1 VSSFVSGF
9 AAILT
14 VVIGL
19 VQVNWASPEKAAISI
34 AAPERQP
41 EILECLSSALQARV
55 RFDVRLCHRRS
66 GWFDG
71 CEESRSE
78 LHTVQ
83 FDEITESYRVVSDR
97 FGDDLEPVAVG
108 IPARSEAIKVA
119 TSLQDLP
126 LTFLARDEQQ
136 LLDQQDTYIQVR
148 TIFVC
153 RGEVNR
159 TLAHLSRI
167 ITLGLVNVVEDSS
180 GWSDFE
186 LHPTEG

>member
-1 VSSFVSGF
+1 MSSIVSSV

-14 VVIGL
+14 IVTGL
-19 VQVNWASPEKAAISI
+19 VQVNWASPDEAAISI
-34 AAPERQP
+34 AASERQG
-41 EILECLSSALQARV
+41 EVLECLSSSLQARL

-108 IPARSEAIKVA
+108 IPARSEAIKVV
-119 TSLQDLP
+119 TNVQDLP
-126 LTFLARDEQQ
+126 LSFLARDEQQ
-136 LLDQQDTYIQVR
+136 LLDRQDTYVQVR

-159 TLAHLSRI
+159 TLAHLSRV

-180 GWSDFE
+180 GWSDFD
-186 LHPTEG
+186 LHPTKG

>member
-1 VSSFVSGF
+1 MSSFISGF

-19 VQVNWASPEKAAISI
+19 VQVNWASPGKAAISI
-34 AAPERQP
+34 AAPQRQP
-41 EILECLSSALQARV
+41 EILECLSSSLQARL

>member
-1 VSSFVSGF
+1 VSSIVSSV

-14 VVIGL
+14 IVTGL
-19 VQVNWASPEKAAISI
+19 VQVNWASPDEAAISI
-34 AAPERQP
+34 AASERQG
-41 EILECLSSALQARV
+41 EVLECLSSSLQARL

-108 IPARSEAIKVA
+108 IPARSEAIKVV
-119 TSLQDLP
+119 TNVQDLP
-126 LTFLARDEQQ
+126 LSFLARDEQQ
-136 LLDQQDTYIQVR
+136 LLDRQDTYVQVR

-159 TLAHLSRI
+159 TLAHLSRV

-180 GWSDFE
+180 GWSDFD
-186 LHPTEG
+186 LHPTKG